1 MGDRWRY
8 DLQFGPRQIK
18 LIEEQLF
25 HSINIYIY
33 IYIYIYINIY
43 TLIQNIY
50 SYSYKRGVCHSL
62 FYKME
67 AYYIKFSEALK

>member
-8 DLQFGPRQIK
+8 DLQFDPRQIK

-33 IYIYIYINIY
+33 IYIYIYILIY
-43 TLIQNIY
+43 THLYKIY
-50 SYSYKRGVCHSL
+50 THI
-62 FYKME
+62 
-67 AYYIKFSEALK
+67 AIKEEFVILCFIKWKHII